1 MAFEHTAE
9 RAYLSCVLFQ
19 VINRRR
25 LTSGPNFKP
34 ITYYVD
40 PTGTAPP
47 SAIPLPF
54 HPSPLEMTWHALDFD
69 LDVFCLIVPAVP
81 ERWRPAF
88 KEGVEAWRPAF
99 EAAGFGKEAIRAVL
113 PGDAD
118 WPADYAPG
126 DIR

>member
-1 MAFEHTAE
+1 MT
-9 RAYLSCVLFQ
+9 LTLTWTSCGVVFVL
-19 VINRRR
+19 
-25 LTSGPNFKP
+25 
-34 ITYYVD
+34 
-40 PTGTAPP
+40 
-47 SAIPLPF
+47 
-54 HPSPLEMTWHALDFD
+54 
-69 LDVFCLIVPAVP
+69 AVP